1 MELTFLDPV
10 YARPGPYACAYLDT
24 SRDVRDPEGAIRL
37 RRRHLREDLA
47 QQGADNATVAV
58 VSDVAGTDRQVSGRH
73 GQAIFASHGHLA
85 LVEELP
91 DPPAHDA
98 ARFSALPDVMLLAV
112 QHAPDIPYAAATVHR
127 VAHPEASAP
136 EELEVDFQTGRWPS
150 STVAPETRHHRS
162 GPAAKWPHGAAEI
175 TGELT
180 ELIRRGRAEVI
191 VLGGEG
197 WARNVLENRLPD
209 SLRERVVTV
218 AGDGHAAGEGRA
230 LLEQELS
237 EVFRGR
243 MSERDRARV
252 ETFRARRTQHAD
264 AVEGMAAVV
273 AALQRAQA
281 GALLLNTPV
290 DLPLRLWAGSEPTQI
305 ALSSA
310 ELESLGVLGFQEES
324 PGAALI
330 RAMVRTGAELV
341 VVPRE
346 ELSLGDGVGALLR
359 YTDPGV
365 PL

>member
-24 SRDVRDPEGAIRL
+24 SRDVPDPEAAIRL

-47 QQGADNATVAV
+47 RQGADNATVAV
-58 VSDVAGTDRQVSGRH
+58 VADIAGTDREVSGRH
-73 GQAIFASHGHLA
+73 GQAIFASHGGLV

-98 ARFSALPDVMLLAV
+98 ARFGALPDVMPLAV

-127 VAHPEASAP
+127 AAHPETGAP
-136 EELEVDFQTGRWPS
+136 EEMEVDFQTGRWPS
-150 STVAPETRHHRS
+150 SAVAPERRCHRS

-175 TGELT
+175 AGELAD
-180 ELIRRGRAEVI
+180 LVHRSGAEVI
-191 VLGGEG
+191 VLGGEVR
-197 WARNVLENRLPD
+197 ARNVLVNRLPEP
-209 SLRERVVTV
+209 LPERVVSV
-218 AGDGHAAGEGRA
+218 ADDGHPAGGGRA

-237 EVFRGR
+237 DVFRGR
-243 MSERDRARV
+243 MSGRDRARV
-252 ETFRARRTQHAD
+252 EKFRTRQTRQAG

-290 DLPLRLWAGSEPTQI
+290 DLPVRLWAGSEPTQI
-305 ALSSA
+305 AMSA
-310 ELESLGVLGFQEES
+310 ADLESFGVLGFQEEQ

-330 RAMVRTGAELV
+330 RALVRTGAELV

-346 ELSLGDGVGALLR
+346 ELPLEDGVGVLLR

>member
-24 SRDVRDPEGAIRL
+24 SRDVRDPEAAIRL
-37 RRRHLREDLA
+37 RRRHLCEDLA
-47 QQGADNATVAV
+47 QQGADKATVAV
-58 VSDVAGTDRQVSGRH
+58 VSDAAGSDREVSGRH
-73 GQAIFASHGHLA
+73 GQAVFASHGQLA

-91 DPPAHDA
+91 CPPAHDA
-98 ARFSALPDVMLLAV
+98 ARFSALPDVMPLAV

-127 VAHPEASAP
+127 VAHPETGAP
-136 EELEVDFQTGRWPS
+136 EELEADFQTGRWPS

-162 GPAAKWPHGAAEI
+162 GPAAHWPKGAAEI
-175 TGELT
+175 ASELAKLVHRT
-180 ELIRRGRAEVI
+180 RAEVI
-191 VLGGEG
+191 VLGGEP
-197 WARNVLENRLPD
+197 WALNILVSRMPGP
-209 SLRERVVTV
+209 LRGRVVTV
-218 AGDGHAAGEGRA
+218 AGDGHLAGAGRA

-243 MSERDRARV
+243 KSERDQARV
-252 ETFRARRTQHAD
+252 EAFRTRRTRHVD
-264 AVEGMAAVV
+264 AVEGMPAVV

-310 ELESLGVLGFQEES
+310 DLESFGVLGFREQP
-324 PGAALI
+324 PGAALV
-330 RAMVRTGAELV
+330 RALVRTGAELV

-346 ELSLGDGVGALLR
+346 ELPLVDGVAALLR

>member
-24 SRDVRDPEGAIRL
+24 SRDVRDPEAAIRL

-47 QQGADNATVAV
+47 QQGADHATVAV
-58 VSDVAGTDRQVSGRH
+58 VADVAGTDREVSGRH

-91 DPPAHDA
+91 APPAHDA
-98 ARFSALPDVMLLAV
+98 ARFSALPDVMPLAV
-112 QHAPDIPYAAATVHR
+112 QHAPDIPYTAAAVHR
-127 VAHPEASAP
+127 VVHPETGAP
-136 EELEVDFQTGRWPS
+136 EELEVDFQSGRWPS
-150 STVAPETRHHRS
+150 STVAPGPRHHRS
-162 GPAAKWPHGAAEI
+162 GPSARWPHGAAEI
-175 TGELT
+175 ARELA
-180 ELIRRGRAEVI
+180 ELVHLSRAEVI
-191 VLGGEG
+191 VLGGEAR
-197 WARNVLENRLPD
+197 ARNVLESRLPD
-209 SLRERVVTV
+209 PLRERVVTV
-218 AGDGHAAGEGRA
+218 AGDGHTAGEGRA

-237 EVFRGR
+237 DVFRGR

-252 ETFRARRTQHAD
+252 ESFRARRPQHAD
-264 AVEGMAAVV
+264 AAEGMAAVV
-273 AALQRAQA
+273 AALQRSQA

-310 ELESLGVLGFQEES
+310 GLESFGVLGFQEEP

-330 RAMVRTGAELV
+330 RALVRTGAELV

-346 ELSLGDGVGALLR
+346 ELPLEDGVGVLLR